1 MPTGTEIPCL
11 PLFVFR
17 SVECG
22 TDFDEYIQKNIIK
35 IKIIAKREIN
45 TRIVNNTVW
54 FPFVCLR
61 LSCIKGQSEY
71 KRLLIRVWFMFDT

>member
-22 TDFDEYIQKNIIK
+22 TDFDEYIQKNIIT

-45 TRIVNNTVW
+45 TRIVNNTV
-54 FPFVCLR
+54 
-61 LSCIKGQSEY
+61 
-71 KRLLIRVWFMFDT
+71 